1 MVMAIV
7 LLMAIAILLAF
18 YCNFDLRKFSESYI
32 KPLLIKSDQLHKFAK
47 DSEASIITDN
57 DYYHAREIRPK
68 GVWDIP
74 GPKSLPLL
82 GTKWIFMVF
91 FHKYK
96 MSTLHEVYAGKLSPH
111 NNAFFSL
118 TDLNRKYGDI
128 VLEVM
133 PSGIPIVHLFNR
145 ADLEKVLKY
154 PSKYPFRPP
163 TEIVVTYR
171 RSKPDRYASVGIV
184 NEQGPTW
191 QKLRSS
197 LTSYITSPRILQNFL
212 PALNLVCD
220 DFIDVLRA
228 QRDPHTFEVRNFEDI
243 ANLMGLEAVC
253 TLMLGRRMGFLSTN
267 SEQPEKIKQL
277 AGAVKQLFISQR
289 DSYYG
294 LGLWKYFP
302 TKTYR
307 EFARAE
313 DTIYDVISEMV
324 DKALEENN
332 ANFMHHDDDLRSVF
346 LNILEI
352 KDLDIRDKKSAIID
366 FIAAGIETLANTLLF
381 VLSSVTSSPE
391 VITRIL
397 EEFREY
403 RSTLILQ
410 DAFTNATYTKAC
422 IQESYRIRPT
432 AFCLARILEE
442 DMQLSGYNLK
452 AGTVVLCQNMIA
464 CHKDNNF
471 KEAKTFRPER
481 WIDTEGNF
489 SVNIESS
496 TIVVPFGIGKRTCPG
511 KRFVEMEIVL
521 LLAKILL
528 AFDVSFT
535 KPLETEFEFLLAPKT
550 PLCLALRDRV
560 F

>member
-1 MVMAIV
+1 MVMALV

-18 YCNFDLRKFSESYI
+18 YCNLDLRKFSECYI
-32 KPLLIKSDQLHKFAK
+32 KPLLFKQDRMNKYNNT
-47 DSEASIITDN
+47 DSEASITADT

-68 GVWDIP
+68 GVFDIP
-74 GPKSLPLL
+74 GPKPLPMM
-82 GTKWIFMVF
+82 GTKWIFLLF
-91 FHKYK
+91 FRKYR
-96 MSTLHEVYAGKLSPH
+96 MSRLHEVYA
-111 NNAFFSL
+111 
-118 TDLNRKYGDI
+118 DLNRKYGDI

-133 PSGIPIVHLFNR
+133 PSGLPIVHLYNR
-145 ADLEKVLKY
+145 SDLEKVLKY

-171 RSKPDRYASVGIV
+171 RSRPERYASVGIV

-197 LTSYITSPRILQNFL
+197 LTSFITSPRILQNFL

-220 DFIDVLRA
+220 DFIDLLKA
-228 QRDPHTFEVRNFEDI
+228 HRDPHTFEVTNFEDI

-267 SEQPEKIKQL
+267 TEQPEKIRQL
-277 AGAVKQLFISQR
+277 AAAVKQLFISQR

-294 LGLWKYFP
+294 FGMWKYFP
-302 TKTYR
+302 TETYR
-307 EFARAE
+307 KFARAE
-313 DTIYDVISEMV
+313 ETIYDVISEMV
-324 DKALEENN
+324 DQALEENN
-332 ANFMHHDDDLRSVF
+332 ANFMHHDDDVRSVF
-346 LNILEI
+346 QHILDL

-381 VLSSVTSSPE
+381 VLSSVTGNAE
-391 VITRIL
+391 VISKIL
-397 EEFREY
+397 EEFQEY
-403 RSTLILQ
+403 RHTLILQ
-410 DAFTNATYTKAC
+410 DAFTNATFTKAC

-442 DMQLSGYNLK
+442 DMELSGYELK

-471 KEAKTFRPER
+471 PEAKTFHPER
-481 WIDTEGNF
+481 WIDKEGNF
-489 SVNIESS
+489 SVNIDSS
-496 TIVVPFGIGKRTCPG
+496 SIVVPFGIGKRTCPG

-521 LLAKILL
+521 LLAKLLL
-528 AFDVSFT
+528 AFDISFT

-550 PLCLALRDRV
+550 PLSLIMRDRE

>member
-1 MVMAIV
+1 MVMALI

-18 YCNFDLRKFSESYI
+18 YCNLDLRKFSECYI
-32 KPLLIKSDQLHKFAK
+32 KPLLLNKDQLNKFAN
-47 DSEASIITDN
+47 DSEASITTET

-68 GVWDIP
+68 GVFDIP
-74 GPKSLPLL
+74 GPKPLPLL
-82 GTKWIFMVF
+82 GTKWIFLLF
-91 FHKYK
+91 FRKYK
-96 MSTLHEVYAGKLSPH
+96 MSKLHEVYA
-111 NNAFFSL
+111 
-118 TDLNRKYGDI
+118 DLNRKYGDI

-133 PSGIPIVHLFNR
+133 PSGLPIVHLFNR

-171 RSKPDRYASVGIV
+171 RSRPERYASVGIV

-197 LTSYITSPRILQNFL
+197 LTSFITSPRILQNFL

-220 DFIDVLRA
+220 DFIDLLKA
-228 QRDPHTFEVRNFEDI
+228 HRDPHTFEVTNFEDI

-267 SEQPEKIKQL
+267 TEQPEKIKQL
-277 AGAVKQLFISQR
+277 AAAVKQLFISQR

-294 LGLWKYFP
+294 FGMWKYFP
-302 TKTYR
+302 TQTYR
-307 EFARAE
+307 KFAHAE
-313 DTIYDVISEMV
+313 ETIYDVISEMV
-324 DKALEENN
+324 DQALEENN
-332 ANFMHHDDDLRSVF
+332 ANFMHHDDDVRSVF
-346 LNILEI
+346 QHILDL

-381 VLSSVTSSPE
+381 VLSSVTGNEE
-391 VITRIL
+391 VIGKIL
-397 EEFREY
+397 QEFQDHRH
-403 RSTLILQ
+403 TIILQ

-442 DMQLSGYNLK
+442 DMQLSGYDLK

-471 KEAKTFRPER
+471 AEAKTFHPER
-481 WIDTEGNF
+481 WIDKEGNF

-521 LLAKILL
+521 LLAKLLL
-528 AFDVSFT
+528 AFDIKFT

-550 PLCLALRDRV
+550 PLSLILRDRV

>member
-1 MVMAIV
+1 MVMAVV

-18 YCNFDLRKFSESYI
+18 YCNFNFRKFSESYL
-32 KPLLIKSDQLHKFAK
+32 KPLLIKPDQLNKFAN
-47 DSEASIITDN
+47 DTEASIVIDS
-57 DYYHAREIRPK
+57 DYYHARQIRPK
-68 GVWDIP
+68 CVWDIP

-91 FHKYK
+91 FRKYK
-96 MSTLHEVYAGKLSPH
+96 MSTLHEVYA
-111 NNAFFSL
+111 
-118 TDLNRKYGDI
+118 DLNRKYGDI

-133 PSGIPIVHLFNR
+133 PSGMPIVHLFNR
-145 ADLEKVLKY
+145 YDLEKVLKY

-171 RSKPDRYASVGIV
+171 RSKPERYASVGIV

-191 QKLRSS
+191 QKLRTS
-197 LTSYITSPRILQNFL
+197 LTSYITSPRILQKFL

-220 DFIDVLRA
+220 DFIDILRE
-228 QRDPHTFEVRNFEDI
+228 QRDPVTFELRKFEDI

-253 TLMLGRRMGFLSTN
+253 TLMLGRRMGFLN
-267 SEQPEKIKQL
+267 ANAEQPEKIKQL
-277 AGAVKQLFISQR
+277 AAAVKQLFISQR

-294 LGLWKYFP
+294 MGLWKYFP

-307 EFARAE
+307 KFAKAE

-332 ANFMHHDDDLRSVF
+332 ANCMHHDDDMRSVF
-346 LNILEI
+346 QNILEI
-352 KDLDIRDKKSAIID
+352 KDLDIRDKKSAIVD
-366 FIAAGIETLANTLLF
+366 FIAAGIETLANTILF
-381 VLSSVTSSPE
+381 VLSSVTSDPTAIE
-391 VITRIL
+391 KIL

-403 RSTLILQ
+403 RHTLILQ

-464 CHKDNNF
+464 CQKDNNF
-471 KEAKTFRPER
+471 QEAKTFRPER
-481 WIDTEGNF
+481 WIDKGGNF

-521 LLAKILL
+521 LLAKLLL
-528 AFDVSFT
+528 AFDISFT

-550 PLCLALRDRV
+550 PLSLVLRDRV